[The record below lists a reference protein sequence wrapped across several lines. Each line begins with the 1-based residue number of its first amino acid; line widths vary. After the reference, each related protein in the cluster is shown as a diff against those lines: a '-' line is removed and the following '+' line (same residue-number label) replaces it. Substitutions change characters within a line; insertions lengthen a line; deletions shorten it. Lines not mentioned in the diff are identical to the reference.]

1 MLVTDV
7 AGLDASE
14 AASDAADDAC
24 AVAFG
29 TACQTLV
36 IEPLFNGTEAPSSE
50 DVDRGIAIA
59 ARLVENASSHNHS
72 AVLLASKLK
81 GVEGYWRGLC
91 GASIKMQ
98 RPPPEATPDRLRA
111 IGALTKLGGGQQT
124 DSFMEVA
131 EVVARVLG
139 AERAASLERG
149 FAPHELV
156 RDFVKARDAW
166 PCASFARW
174 CSPGGSSRNLCL
186 ATLRGDGGGEA
197 EPGGPTWLAALDAAD
212 DEFLRELVVHGPPPH
227 CTPSEEAEAAFYEG
241 LGEATRPVVGLRAAH
256 PALRLRAARDA
267 AALKLDVGDALV
279 ESGALLAALEADAA
293 WARAS
298 CVARVARRRRPA
310 AGVRPRAA
318 VPRGLPRG
326 GAVRFWKAPA
336 ALSAGGFDLCRL
348 ALEDASLDP
357 TLRKEAV
364 AALGGYLG
372 EEVAPEPEEFGGELE
387 QPHRACRGG
396 GRAGAGRDV
405 GRRSVKTVT
414 AGDAARSET
423 DFSELDAVAALRA
436 ATLAAWRTTTH
447 ARPASCLRT
456 DAPG

>member
-1 MLVTDV
+1 
-7 AGLDASE
+7 GL
-14 AASDAADDAC
+14 
-24 AVAFG
+24 
-29 TACQTLV
+29 
-36 IEPLFNGTEAPSSE
+36 
-50 DVDRGIAIA
+50 AIA

-111 IGALTKLGGGQQT
+111 IGALTKLSGGQQT

-156 RDFVKARDAW
+156 RDFVKARDALAVREL
-166 PCASFARW
+166 CALVF
-174 CSPGGSSRNLCL
+174 PGGSSRNLCL

-212 DEFLRELVVHGPPPH
+212 DDAFLRELVVHGPPPQ

-241 LGEATRPVVGLRAAH
+241 LAEATRPVVGLRAAH

-279 ESGALLAALEADAA
+279 ESGALLAALEADAV
-293 WARAS
+293 WVRSS
-298 CVARVARRRRPA
+298 CVARASPVAAAQLLVCGRARRCHADFLA
-310 AGVRPRAA
+310 AARCASV
-318 VPRGLPRG
+318 
-326 GAVRFWKAPA
+326 KAPA
-336 ALSAGGFDLCRL
+336 ALRGFDLCRL
-348 ALEDASLDP
+348 ALEDA
-357 TLRKEAV
+357 
-364 AALGGYLG
+364 
-372 EEVAPEPEEFGGELE
+372 
-387 QPHRACRGG
+387 
-396 GRAGAGRDV
+396 
-405 GRRSVKTVT
+405 
-414 AGDAARSET
+414 
-423 DFSELDAVAALRA
+423 
-436 ATLAAWRTTTH
+436 
-447 ARPASCLRT
+447 
-456 DAPG
+456 